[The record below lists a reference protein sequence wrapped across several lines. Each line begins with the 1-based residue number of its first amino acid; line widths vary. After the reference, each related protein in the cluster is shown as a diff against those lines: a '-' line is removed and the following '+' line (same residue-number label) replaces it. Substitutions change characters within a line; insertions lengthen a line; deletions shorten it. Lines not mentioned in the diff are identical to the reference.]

1 MTSPVTRIV
10 LVGLPGAGKSTVGA
24 LAAERLGWA
33 FADLD
38 VEIERVAG
46 RTVAEIFAEEGEA
59 GFRARERDAT
69 RALRGREQVVVASG
83 GGWALDPLN
92 REMLGRET
100 ALVHLRVSPS
110 VAARRLAEAPDT
122 RPLLDPAEPEKS
134 LRQLLDTRE
143 AAYLQA
149 NHTITVDSMTPI
161 EVASLIVALAT
172 GRGAD

>member
-24 LAAERLGWA
+24 LAAERLAWA

-38 VEIERVAG
+38 VDIERVAG

-69 RALRGREQVVVASG
+69 RALRGRERLVVASG

-92 REMLGRET
+92 RGMLGPET
-100 ALVHLRVSPS
+100 ALVYLRVLPS
-110 VAARRLAEAPDT
+110 VAARRLATASGI

-134 LRQLLDTRE
+134 LRQLLDARE
-143 AAYLQA
+143 AVYLQA
-149 NHTITVDSMTPI
+149 NHTVTVDSMTPV

-172 GRGAD
+172 RRGAD